1 MQFNSAQEQLLGCF
15 LFSLDKD
22 KPTYVELLDMVED
35 IRFSGTTMRL
45 LAALLESPRGW
56 QYGYDLSRRTG
67 LKSGTLYPILMRLT
81 ERDWLEAKWEF
92 DDESGR
98 PRHVYRLTAEG
109 LGRARAM
116 ERKRDASIPRF
127 APQPAR

>member
-1 MQFNSAQEQLLGCF
+1 MSVL
-15 LFSLDKD
+15 
-22 KPTYVELLDMVED
+22 T
-35 IRFSGTTMRL
+35 
-45 LAALLESPRGW
+45 ALCSQPRTW
-56 QYGYDLSRRTG
+56 RHGYDLARETG